1 MESSELRTARR
12 RVGLTQAAAAARL
25 GISQPYLSL
34 IEKGER
40 PLTPELAE
48 AAVPL
53 LRLPATARPIRVSPR
68 ATSNA
73 LASSLG
79 ALGYPGFAHRRG
91 RTVNPAA
98 LLFQALSQD
107 DLDVRVAEALPW
119 VAVTYPGLDWAW
131 LVREMKLKDLQNRL
145 GFVVALARDL
155 AERVGRRDAVRSLSA
170 VLEQLERARLV
181 RQDTLGR
188 TTLSPLERRH
198 VEERRSATARHW
210 NLLTTL
216 TLDDLAHGG

>member
-12 RVGLTQAAAAARL
+12 RAGLTQAEAAERL

-40 PLTPELAE
+40 PLTPKLAE

-53 LRLPATARPIRVSPR
+53 LRLPATARPIKIAPRVTPD
-68 ATSNA
+68 T
-73 LASSLG
+73 LASYLG

-119 VAVTYPGLDWAW
+119 VAMTYPGLDWAW

-145 GFVVALARDL
+145 GFVIALARDL
-155 AERVGRRDAVRSLSA
+155 AERVGRAGAMRSLSV

-181 RQDTLGR
+181 REDTLGR
-188 TTLSPLERRH
+188 ATMSPLERRH
-198 VEERRSATARHW
+198 VEERRGATARHW

-216 TLDDLAHGG
+216 TLDDLVHGG

>member
-1 MESSELRTARR
+1 MESREFRAARR
-12 RVGLTQAAAAARL
+12 RSGLTQTEVAERL

-40 PLTPELAE
+40 PVTPELAE
-48 AAVPL
+48 VAVPL
-53 LRLPATARPIRVSPR
+53 LRLPATARPIKVVSR
-68 ATSNA
+68 ATPDA
-73 LASSLG
+73 LASQLG
-79 ALGYPGFAHRRG
+79 ALGYRGFAHRRG
-91 RTVNPAA
+91 RVVNPAA
-98 LLFQALSQD
+98 LLFQALSED

-119 VAVTYPGLDWAW
+119 IAMTYPDLDWAW

-155 AERVGRRDAVRSLSA
+155 AVREGRADAVRSLSV

-181 RQDTLGR
+181 REDTLGR
-188 TTLSPLERRH
+188 ATMSPLERRH
-198 VEERRSATARHW
+198 VRERRSATARHW

-216 TLDDLAHGG
+216 TLDDLGYVS